1 MRTMRFFKTAIVVLM
16 CMLSMSAHADTW
28 DGTTIATAYAGGTG
42 TQTDPYQINTCAQL
56 AYLAQQV
63 NAGTSYSG
71 IYFKQTDDLNL
82 NSKAWTPIGGTT
94 GADVATAPTFKGNYD
109 GQSKAINNL
118 TVSGTTYTRGS
129 GLFGLAGNATFKNM
143 ILSGVNINTNI
154 WAGGIIGYTYGGVTI
169 DNCHILCGTVTS
181 TAKSAGGM
189 VGYLNNTTTSGNT
202 SSITKC
208 TNGANINGTGG
219 NYEGIGGMV
228 GYATYGTLTISNC
241 ANVGKITKGSGA
253 SGGIMGCTQYMTINI
268 SNCLNAGIVN
278 QGGIL
283 GWAQAGSTL
292 TISKCL
298 NVAQA
303 SNGGIF
309 HGSTS
314 STLTLT
320 NNYYDKQMCIKGG
333 SGGTDVAGQA
343 EGKLTSELLGTVFTS
358 FGTDWTTTSG
368 LYPYPAALTAD
379 DVVKVAIAP
388 ISLYGTSSTYENY
401 NTISTNFSGATTSLG
416 STVNWTHSNTT
427 AMTLSSGNASIL
439 AAGTDNLI
447 CELNC
452 TQKLITTTYIP
463 IEVWT
468 AANWTSLYTAFN
480 NGGGDY
486 TYKTSGTGTDVTV
499 KIHQNALNQNIHI
512 RSDIDFQSAT
522 LTPLG
527 NASNSFQGNLYGHQH
542 KLSNFNISTT
552 ASNDPGGLIG
562 QAYNSYID
570 NLNICGAT
578 VTVSNNVYAGA
589 LVGHL
594 WKSTVSSCSVS
605 AIVTNTFAK
614 DGRAGL
620 ITGNCNLASSII
632 QCAVTGTVTSTDAA
646 GGITGAM
653 MSTGNISQC
662 VSSANVSVTESDAN
676 GAGGIIGFCI
686 SGAASNCLAL
696 GHITGTMS
704 TNYGAILGN
713 KLSGTI
719 TLSNNYY
726 DKQMCTAG
734 AVSNAD
740 AGGVTGKLT
749 SELTGTQIFDD
760 TNWTRTNGLYP
771 VPKNVST
778 TDAAKV
784 VAAPLS
790 LSNSETVASVGNG
803 FLFAATSLSNA
814 TVTWAKTGSNIAI
827 YTKGGNPVAV
837 GDDALTA
844 TTGCAFKN
852 IPLTTKA
859 EARIEVWNAKQWT
872 DLTTIINNGG
882 AVIYQYTQYPG
893 GTAGDTKYVYIEKQL
908 KGQTMY
914 AMADVD
920 FQAATIVPMCQTS
933 GTSDLE
939 GTFEGNNHTFSNFVI
954 NSSNYGGVGLFGAGD
969 GAKIQN
975 FNICGAD
982 ITGKPGMYNGT
993 AALVGTSFNSGVTIT
1008 NTTVSATVSG
1018 TSWAGGF
1025 IGMLMIGGCN
1035 VSNSAMTGKVTGIS
1049 RVGGLIGPC
1058 AQIATISNC
1067 FCGALVKGSDTGGNV
1082 GGIIAYTA
1090 DGCSITNN
1098 LFVGQT
1104 VAKTTG
1110 AISGAKVGTFT
1121 NNYYDK
1127 QMCVSGGIAGSDVT
1141 GATGKLTTELL
1152 GGAGQTLLGSGW
1164 TNIDAG
1170 AYPVPDVIKTTN
1182 VALTLAAPLK
1192 LTNEETTEGISSAYK
1207 YATAVNGNAA
1217 TWTSTN
1223 NTTLPFDGTGS
1234 GTPNGS
1240 GEGNLSVSVGGCP
1253 IKYISVP
1260 AYAKI
1265 EVWNATNWTDLT
1277 TLVNTGAKGTYSY
1290 TPTTGEFAG
1299 TTQTAMVKKQV
1310 AGQNVYVMA
1319 DVDFS
1324 SATINPM
1331 GLVSGTSDFEGTLE
1345 GNHFKFSNFVI
1356 NSTNAE
1362 GVGLIGVAGNGSKIQ
1377 NLNICGA
1384 NVTGTTTSIN
1394 SGTGCLI
1401 GATRN
1406 ANTIVSNISI
1416 SAIVSGNKFAGGM
1429 IGRVDDDNNGNS
1441 CSVSNSSVTGKVTGT
1456 TASGGIIG
1464 TVRNNITKVTDCI
1477 CSSLT
1482 SAPIATCGILCLS
1495 TNESQITRCLFVGQ
1509 TAGGANGFTGAISLN
1524 NNALTNN
1531 FYDRQMCTVGGSSGS
1546 DVDGKALGYLT
1557 SKLTGTALQSALGTD
1572 WTYTEGYFPVPTAVK
1587 DAKATQL
1594 ASVPVRQ
1601 FVTSDGL
1608 KDAWTGYTANDGSDR
1623 PYYKYQTTN
1632 AFKRPALLVNKT
1644 ADGSDI
1650 ESWNTDN
1657 TAALSINEN
1666 TATPDGNKYLVSPL
1680 RTTAD
1685 ATATLAATLGC
1696 ATRYISLTVPALA
1709 EVTDGSTLVTMPTTD
1724 VTIWHGGQITDA
1736 APALAAGKEI
1746 TYKRIFAL
1754 QDKNGV
1760 AGNNTATLAMPFDVQ
1775 AISADDY
1782 NDMVTYILRPKS
1794 AMNNTTGH
1802 FSMWYLKSVSGQNDK
1817 TADGTNA
1824 GDGTYDSNDGFR
1836 YGRWY
1841 DDFTFN
1847 ADGSIAKYGDAIFS
1861 WTTVPLHL
1869 AFATSYFENRPVE
1882 FHYIN
1887 SSTSAYT
1894 IPGTFSDKP
1903 YTSGSTRYYYFY
1915 GNHTMQNHQVS
1926 VNTTNKAYA
1935 YLLNPMTGYF
1945 ELYTKAAT
1953 IPAFEAYIQSTD
1965 NASTRVAFA
1974 VAGASTTDITNAP
1987 VDGAADKTLTVWK
2000 ENGQL
2005 YVKSSVA
2012 QTVTVYNTDGSK
2024 IASWSLTDGETQKVP
2039 LPHSIYIVKGDSNA
2053 SIVKV
2058 TM

>member
-1 MRTMRFFKTAIVVLM
+1 MKNKKYTNMKIIHYIRTMMVALTCLL
-16 CMLSMSAHADTW
+16 CMAAHADTW

-42 TQTDPYQINTCAQL
+42 TQADPYQINTCSQL

-94 GADVATAPTFKGNYD
+94 GADVATTPTFKGNYD

-181 TAKSAGGM
+181 TAESAGGM
-189 VGYLNNTTTSGNT
+189 VGYLNNTTTSGNI

-278 QGGIL
+278 QGGIQ

-303 SNGGIF
+303 SNGGII
-309 HGSTS
+309 HASTS
-314 STLTLT
+314 STVTLT

-333 SGGTDVAGQA
+333 SNGTDVAGQA

-401 NTISTNFSGATTSLG
+401 NTISTNFSSATTSLG
-416 STVNWTHSNTT
+416 STVNWAHSNTT
-427 AMTLSSGNASIL
+427 AMTLSGGNASIL

-499 KIHQNALNQNIHI
+499 KIHQYALNQNINI

-527 NASNSFQGNLYGHQH
+527 NASNTFQGNLYGHQH

-552 ASNDPGGLIG
+552 ASNAPGGLIG
-562 QAYNSYID
+562 QTANSYID

-594 WKSTVSSCSVS
+594 GQSTVSSCSVS
-605 AIVTNTFAK
+605 AIVTNTFANG
-614 DGRAGL
+614 GRAGL

-653 MSTGNISQC
+653 MSTGHISQC
-662 VSSANVSVTESDAN
+662 VSSANVSVTNSNAN
-676 GAGGIIGFCI
+676 GAGGIIGFSM
-686 SGAASNCLAL
+686 SGTASNCLAL

-844 TTGCAFKN
+844 TSGCAFKN
-852 IPLTTKA
+852 IPLTAKA

-872 DLTTIINNGG
+872 DLTPIINNGG
-882 AVIYQYTQYPG
+882 EVIYQYTQYPG

-954 NSSNYGGVGLFGAGD
+954 NSTNADGVGLFGVAGG

-975 FNICGAD
+975 FNICGAE
-982 ITGKPGMYNGT
+982 ITGKPSGSYGGT
-993 AALVGTSFNSGVTIT
+993 ASIVGSTSAGGLTVT
-1008 NTTVSATVSG
+1008 NTTSFAIVSG
-1018 TSWAGGF
+1018 SNWVGGLV
-1025 IGMLMIGGCN
+1025 GMCFFGTCN
-1035 VSNSAMTGKVTGIS
+1035 VSNSAMTGKVTGI
-1049 RVGGLIGPC
+1049 RYIGGIVGPANTTVNIN
-1058 AQIATISNC
+1058 NC
-1067 FCGALVKGSDTGGNV
+1067 FCGALVKGSDASTGNV
-1082 GGIIAYTA
+1082 GGIMALPTTA
-1090 DGCSITNN
+1090 CSVTNC

-1110 AISGAKVGTFT
+1110 AISGANKGTFT

-1152 GGAGQTLLGSGW
+1152 GSTGQTLLGSGW

-1170 AYPVPDVIKTTN
+1170 AYPVPDAIKTTN

-1192 LTNEETTEGISSAYK
+1192 LTNEETTEGISSAYT

-1265 EVWNATNWTDLT
+1265 EVWNATDWTNLT
-1277 TLVNTGAKGTYSY
+1277 TVVNTGAKGTYAY

-1299 TTQTAMVKKQV
+1299 ITQTAMVKPKV
-1310 AGQNVYVMA
+1310 SGQTIYVMD
-1319 DVDFS
+1319 DVAFDP
-1324 SATINPM
+1324 ATAINPM
-1331 GLVSGTSDFEGTLE
+1331 AEMDGTLE
-1345 GNHFKFSNFVI
+1345 GNNHTLSNFKI
-1356 NSTNAE
+1356 NTTASAN
-1362 GVGLIGVAGNGSKIQ
+1362 GVGLIRTTNNATVIQ
-1377 NLNICGA
+1377 DLNVCGA
-1384 NVTGTTTSIN
+1384 SITGSSNYGVGTLVGFASGGTLKIDKTS
-1394 SGTGCLI
+1394 
-1401 GATRN
+1401 
-1406 ANTIVSNISI
+1406 V
-1416 SAIVSGNKFAGGM
+1416 SAIVDGSSAAVGGIVGVAM
-1429 IGRVDDDNNGNS
+1429 S
-1441 CSVSNSSVTGKVTGT
+1441 AACTVSNSVFTGKVTGSGT
-1456 TASGGIIG
+1456 SVGGIFGLSLPTFNIDNCSCSALLNGTKYIG
-1464 TVRNNITKVTDCI
+1464 
-1477 CSSLT
+1477 
-1482 SAPIATCGILCLS
+1482 GILGATINNGGTISNCF
-1495 TNESQITRCLFVGQ
+1495 FVGQ
-1509 TAGGANGFTGAISLN
+1509 TVGGTSMGGILGYGSDMTKVT
-1524 NNALTNN
+1524 LTNN
-1531 FYDRQMCTVGGSSGS
+1531 FYDRQMCNAGGIAGS
-1546 DVDGKALGYLT
+1546 DVTGATGLLT
-1557 SKLTGTALQSALGTD
+1557 NKLTGTALQSLLGTN
-1572 WTYTEGYFPVPTAVK
+1572 WTYTDGYYPIPTAVK

-1594 ASVPVRQ
+1594 SSVPVQQ
-1601 FVTSDGL
+1601 FVTSDGM

-1632 AFKRPALLVNKT
+1632 AFKRPALLLSKT

-1650 ESWNTDN
+1650 EGWNTNDA
-1657 TAALSINEN
+1657 TALAINAG
-1666 TATPDGNKYLVSPL
+1666 TSTPDGNKYLVSPI
-1680 RTTAD
+1680 RT
-1685 ATATLAATLGC
+1685 ATDVKDTLAATLGC
-1696 ATRYISLTVPALA
+1696 ATRYLLLTVPALT
-1709 EVTDGSTLVTMPTTD
+1709 EVTDGNTLATMPTTD
-1724 VTIWHGGQITDA
+1724 VTIWHGGQITA
-1736 APALAAGKEI
+1736 SAPTVAAGKEI

-1775 AISADDY
+1775 AITADDY
-1782 NDMVTYILRPKS
+1782 NDMVTYVLRPKS
-1794 AMNNTTGH
+1794 KMNNTTGH
-1802 FSMWYLKSVSGQNDK
+1802 FSMWYLKSIDGQNDK
-1817 TADGTNA
+1817 TSDA
-1824 GDGTYDSNDGFR
+1824 GFR
-1836 YGRWY
+1836 NGRWY

-1847 ADGSIAKYGDAIFS
+1847 TDGSIATYNGGTAFS

-1869 AFATSYFENRPVE
+1869 AFSTSYFENRPVE

-1887 SSTSAYT
+1887 SATTAYT
-1894 IPGTFSDKP
+1894 IPGAFSDK
-1903 YTSGSTRYYYFY
+1903 TFTGGATRYYYFY
-1915 GNHTMQNHQVS
+1915 GNHTMQNHQVTA
-1926 VNTTNKAYA
+1926 NANNKAYA
-1935 YLLNPMTGYF
+1935 YLLNPMTGFF
-1945 ELYTKAAT
+1945 ELYSKTAT

-1965 NASTRVAFA
+1965 NASTRLAFA
-1974 VAGASTTDITNAP
+1974 FGNDSGTTEINAI
-1987 VDGAADKTLTVWK
+1987 DANGNSFNAWNDNGRLTVTT
-2000 ENGQL
+2000 
-2005 YVKSSVA
+2005 SAA
-2012 QTVTVYNTDGSK
+2012 QTVTIYNVHGAAV
-2024 IASWSLTDGETQKVP
+2024 ASWTLTEGETKRIS
-2039 LPHSIYIVKGDSNA
+2039 LPHAVYIVKGNESNTT
-2053 SIVKV
+2053 VKV
-2058 TM
+2058 SL